1 MANNRVMIFIDGS
14 NLYKR
19 TKGLIPEGKQVDI
32 EKLANKL
39 LGERKL
45 ERIYYYNT
53 STPSEDPEEQKSQQ
67 RFLEKLGW
75 INHLQKRIGK
85 PVPKEYTVKC
95 PNPDCGTEFPF
106 KTHIQKGVDT
116 RMAVDMVT
124 LAIRDA
130 YDIAIL
136 VSGDGD
142 LVEAV
147 DFIREHTS
155 KKVENSCALGRGWSI
170 KLREA
175 SDVRIPLNKEYLKDC
190 LVE

>member
-1 MANNRVMIFIDGS
+1 MTDNRVMVFIDGS

-19 TKGLIPEGKQVDI
+19 TKSLINEGNQVDI
-32 EKLANKL
+32 KKLTSKL
-39 LGERKL
+39 LGKRKL

-53 STPSEDPEEQKSQQ
+53 YSPSEDPEVQKAQQ
-67 RFLEKLGW
+67 KFLEVLGW
-75 INHLQKRIGK
+75 IDYLQKRMGRLI
-85 PVPKEYTVKC
+85 PKEYTVKC
-95 PNPDCGTEFPF
+95 PNSACGTEFTF

-124 LAIRDA
+124 FAVSDA

-136 VSGDGD
+136 LSGDED

-147 DFIREHTS
+147 DYVREHTS
-155 KKVENSCALGRGWSI
+155 KKVENSCVPGPGWSR

-175 SDVRIPLNKEYLKDC
+175 ADIKIPLTKEYLKDC
-190 LVE
+190 LVK